1 MRYLAVICTLLASLS
16 VAFAQSGSA
25 TAPRTVTLEQSMP
38 NDLVKVV
45 RLILDG
51 VEVKPGV
58 PFQAGDDWFSQLRIV
73 IENVSV
79 KKIVFVAGQLRFP
92 ETGDATAE
100 HLAVMARILVG
111 QRPERALHSSVTG
124 RRPDDVPSVP
134 ILVGPREEVTIPVV
148 DDVHRIKKMIE
159 SRQPASSVTTCVVGV
174 TMLYFEDGTNWLSPG
189 LYFRADP
196 NTPGNYV
203 RISRKEFDAYPN

>member
-1 MRYLAVICTLLASLS
+1 
-16 VAFAQSGSA
+16 
-25 TAPRTVTLEQSMP
+25 VTLEPSIP
-38 NDLVKVV
+38 NDLAKVV

-124 RRPDDVPSVP
+124 RRPDDVP
-134 ILVGPREEVTIPVV
+134 
-148 DDVHRIKKMIE
+148 
-159 SRQPASSVTTCVVGV
+159 
-174 TMLYFEDGTNWLSPG
+174 
-189 LYFRADP
+189 
-196 NTPGNYV
+196 
-203 RISRKEFDAYPN
+203 